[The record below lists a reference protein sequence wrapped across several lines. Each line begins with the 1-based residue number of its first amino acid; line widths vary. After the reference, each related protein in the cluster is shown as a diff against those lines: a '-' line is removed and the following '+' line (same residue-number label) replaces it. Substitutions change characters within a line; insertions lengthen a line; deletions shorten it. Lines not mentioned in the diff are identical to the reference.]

1 MGAMANICKPK
12 EIIYITEGK
21 IISLNFR
28 DENGDMKK
36 ISIHEGNIL
45 RKAIEMYQEA
55 INKSNS
61 RIIKVVYEPDQTKL
75 SLNKKISELNIN
87 FNETI
92 IVYLK

>member
-55 INKSNS
+55 INKTNS
-61 RIIKVVYEPDQTKL
+61 RIIKAVYEPNNTKL
-75 SLNKKISELNIN
+75 PLDKKISELNIN
-87 FNETI
+87 YYETLLYI
-92 IVYLK
+92 